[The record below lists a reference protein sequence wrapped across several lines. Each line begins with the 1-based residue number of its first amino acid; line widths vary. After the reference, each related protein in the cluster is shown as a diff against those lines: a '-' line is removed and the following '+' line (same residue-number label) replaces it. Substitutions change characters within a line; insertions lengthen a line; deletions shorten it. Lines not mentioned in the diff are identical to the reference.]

1 MMLHIISVGIGG
13 LIGSILRYIT
23 SLELNSMLSETFI
36 PLGTL
41 LVNVVGSFLLGFI
54 MQIAIR
60 MTMNPYL
67 KLFLTTGIMGGLTTF
82 STMSYETFAL
92 ITHAQYLSAFLN
104 IMLNVVLGL
113 SASFGGSLLATILL

>member
-1 MMLHIISVGIGG
+1 MMLQIISVGIGG
-13 LIGSILRYIT
+13 LIGSILRYII